1 MMPLPVPRLSCLPVS
16 LYAALGDG
24 SLDLAGWFA
33 LAREAGLDGADL
45 SVLHLARASA
55 ADLDAIARAARDA
68 GVAVPMLVS
77 YPDFT
82 HPDARVRAA
91 QRDDLRRWIEVAW
104 RLGVGAIRI
113 TAGQAHPET
122 READGLRWAAH
133 GLTGC
138 LDEARAAGVALLFEN
153 HVRGTPWRH
162 HDFSQPAARFL
173 ALLDATAGS
182 SLGVLFDT
190 ANPLVLRDDPQELL
204 DRALPR
210 VVAVHLSDI
219 RRAGSFEPVLLGD
232 GVAPLADLL
241 VQLRAGGFAGW
252 FSIEEASRGGAD
264 GVRRAAER
272 ARRLLAP

>member
-1 MMPLPVPRLSCLPVS
+1 MRPLPAPRLSCLPVS
-16 LYAALGDG
+16 LYAALSDG

-33 LAREAGLDGADL
+33 LAHDAGLDGADL
-45 SVLHLARASA
+45 SVLQLTRAGA
-55 ADLDAIARAARDA
+55 AELDAIARAARDA
-68 GVAVPMLVS
+68 GVALPMLVS

-91 QRDDLRRWIEVAW
+91 QRDELRRWIEAAW

-122 READGLRWAAH
+122 READGLRWAAQ

-138 LDEARAAGVALLFEN
+138 LDEARDAGVALLFEN
-153 HVRGTPWRH
+153 HVRGAPWQYN
-162 HDFSQPAARFL
+162 DFSQPAVRFA

-190 ANPLVLRDDPQELL
+190 ANPLALREDPQELL
-204 DRALPR
+204 ERALPR

-219 RRAGSFEPVLLGD
+219 RRAGTFEPVLLGD
-232 GVAPLADLL
+232 GVAPLAALL
-241 VQLRAGGFAGW
+241 EQLRGGGFAGW

-264 GVRRAAER
+264 GVRQAVER
-272 ARRLLAP
+272 ARRLLDP